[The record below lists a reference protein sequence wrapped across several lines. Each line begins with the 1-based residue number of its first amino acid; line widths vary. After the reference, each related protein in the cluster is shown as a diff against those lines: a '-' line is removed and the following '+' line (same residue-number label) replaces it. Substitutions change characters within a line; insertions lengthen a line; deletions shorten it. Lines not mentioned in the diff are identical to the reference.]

1 MVATD
6 MKVYMAER
14 RAKRRAKVFDLL
26 GNQCSKCDSVDDL
39 EVNHIDRTKKNFG
52 LSGAGLDKAW
62 TKIEEELKNCELLCK
77 DCHQE
82 YTTSQWSNGEITI
95 WNKGVKGEF
104 THGTMGSYNEAKC
117 RCTLCKTAKRL
128 YRTKEIGYNDVVNL
142 GG

>member
-1 MVATD
+1 

-62 TKIEEELKNCELLCK
+62 AKIEEELKNCELLCRG
-77 DCHQE
+77 CHRE
-82 YTTSQWSNGEITI
+82 YTNLQYRSGEIES
-95 WNKGVKGEF
+95 WNKGIGGEYF
-104 THGTMGSYNEAKC
+104 HGTTRMYEEKAC
-117 RCTLCKTAKRL
+117 RCDNCKTAKRL
-128 YRTKEIGYNDVVNL
+128 YRNGKASYGEIIVVN
-142 GG
+142 